1 MYYFDDAYSIKQLH
15 FVLMNIIISS
25 SCYTVLC
32 LFTDSLHKLEATC
45 MNQEQSINELK
56 RQLNSLKEKSSKLE
70 TELKLQEDNKEMLAA
85 DSQQQLQ
92 TQKQV

>member
-1 MYYFDDAYSIKQLH
+1 
-15 FVLMNIIISS
+15 
-25 SCYTVLC
+25 
-32 LFTDSLHKLEATC
+32 